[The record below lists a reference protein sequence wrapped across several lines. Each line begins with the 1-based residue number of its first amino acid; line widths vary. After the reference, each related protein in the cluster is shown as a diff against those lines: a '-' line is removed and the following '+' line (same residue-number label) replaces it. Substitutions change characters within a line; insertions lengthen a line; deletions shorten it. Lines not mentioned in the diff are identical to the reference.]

1 MKVVHA
7 RPYAYPFDP
16 AHTAVVLIDMQR
28 DFLEPGGFG
37 AMLGN
42 DVATLQRIVPACMQ
56 LLTLAR
62 AQGMHILHTQEAHDP
77 LLADCPPSKR
87 ARGGLSCGI
96 GDHGPLGRVLVTGE
110 AGADFVAE
118 LKPQPSDTVLRKP
131 GKGAF
136 HATGLDALLHA
147 KRITHLLIGG
157 VTTEVCVQTTM
168 REANDRGYECLL
180 VQDCAASYFQN
191 FHDAVVEM
199 VVAQGGIVGWAAPL
213 AAVQAAFDE
222 SAAVQAAF
230 DEPAAVQAAFAKAA
244 PAQAADIEFA
254 GVVAPPL

>member
-1 MKVVHA
+1 MKSVAA
-7 RPYAYPFDP
+7 RPYAFRFDP
-16 AHTAVVLIDMQR
+16 SHTAVLLIDMQR

-42 DVATLQRIVPACMQ
+42 DVAPLRRIVPACVQ
-56 LLTLAR
+56 LLALAR
-62 AQGMHILHTQEAHDP
+62 RHGLKIVHTQEAHDP
-77 LLADCPPSKR
+77 LLADCPPSKK
-87 ARGGLSCGI
+87 ARGGLKCGI
-96 GDHGPLGRVLVTGE
+96 GDTGPLGRVLVIGE
-110 AGADFVAE
+110 AGADFVPE
-118 LKPQPSDTVLRKP
+118 LRPQPGDTVLRKP

-147 KRITHLLIGG
+147 QAITHLLIGG

-180 VQDCAASYFQN
+180 VHDCAASYFPQ

-213 AAVQAAFDE
+213 AALRAALQNEADALQSFDE
-222 SAAVQAAF
+222 VSTGF
-230 DEPAAVQAAFAKAA
+230 D
-244 PAQAADIEFA
+244 
-254 GVVAPPL
+254 

>member
-1 MKVVHA
+1 MPTVQA

-42 DVATLQRIVPACMQ
+42 DVTRLQGIVPNCVR
-56 LLTLAR
+56 LLGLAR
-62 AQGMHILHTQEAHDP
+62 ATGMKVIHTQEAHDAQ
-77 LLADCPPSKR
+77 LADCPPSKR

-96 GDHGPLGRVLVTGE
+96 GDAGPLGRVLVAGE
-110 AGADFVAE
+110 PGAGFIAA
-118 LKPQPSDTVLRKP
+118 LQPQPGDVVLRKP

-136 HATGLDALLHA
+136 HATSLDAILHSQG
-147 KRITHLLIGG
+147 ITHLLIGG

-180 VQDCAASYFQN
+180 VEDCAASYFPQ
-191 FHDAVVEM
+191 FHAAVVEM

-213 AAVQAAFDE
+213 AAVEAALNF
-222 SAAVQAAF
+222 SH
-230 DEPAAVQAAFAKAA
+230 
-244 PAQAADIEFA
+244 
-254 GVVAPPL
+254 

>member
-1 MKVVHA
+1 MKTVAA
-7 RPYAYPFDP
+7 RPYPYSFDP

-42 DVATLQRIVPACMQ
+42 DVSTLQRIVPACRA
-56 LLTLAR
+56 LLALAR
-62 AQGMHILHTQEAHDP
+62 EHEMLIIHTQEAHDAQ
-77 LLADCPPSKR
+77 LLDCPPSKR

-96 GDHGPLGRVLVTGE
+96 GDVGPLGRVLVAGE
-110 AGADFVAE
+110 PGAGFVAE
-118 LKPQPSDTVLRKP
+118 LQPLPGETVLRKP

-136 HATGLDALLHA
+136 HATGLDAMLRA
-147 KRITHLLIGG
+147 SGITHLLIGG

-180 VQDCAASYFQN
+180 VEDCAASYFPH
-191 FHDAVVEM
+191 FHAAVVEM

-213 AAVQAAFDE
+213 AAVQDALRGAMQG
-222 SAAVQAAF
+222 AR
-230 DEPAAVQAAFAKAA
+230 PAAA
-244 PAQAADIEFA
+244 
-254 GVVAPPL
+254 